1 MDDTVPGKLYFRI
14 GETAE
19 LANVK
24 PSVLR
29 FWETQF
35 AEIKPHKSKSGQRVY
50 SRAQVELVGEIRRL
64 LYDEKLTIAGAQQK
78 LLQKESS
85 AGSRKQDVE
94 PGANSLELL
103 KEIKTELKEI
113 QKLLNS

>member
-1 MDDTVPGKLYFRI
+1 MDDTVPDKLYFRI

-19 LANVK
+19 IAKVK

-35 AEIKPHKSKSGQRVY
+35 AEIRPNKSKSGQRVY
-50 SRAQVELVGEIRRL
+50 SREQVALVTEIRRL

-78 LLQKESS
+78 LLINKEPAPYKRQVAQEGEDSQQLLQVIK
-85 AGSRKQDVE
+85 A
-94 PGANSLELL
+94 ELQQ
-103 KEIKTELKEI
+103 I
-113 QKLLNS
+113 QKLLGS